1 MAQGAGEK
9 IKGGDTLIFKM
20 ELLSINRKAG
30 EAGSDPGLILAFFGD
45 HSAVLLG
52 SLIWCE
58 MCLRTVPADRCDPTV
73 DSSGGPDGMIHGTAC
88 DEQETK
94 YVEKIAAKIDGDA
107 SIIKA
112 LL

>member
-1 MAQGAGEK
+1 
-9 IKGGDTLIFKM
+9 
-20 ELLSINRKAG
+20 
-30 EAGSDPGLILAFFGD
+30 
-45 HSAVLLG
+45 
-52 SLIWCE
+52 
-58 MCLRTVPADRCDPTV
+58 
-73 DSSGGPDGMIHGTAC
+73 MIHGTAC